1 MEDAE
6 SNVSHDENQLEILC
20 NNVQTCLEFLGST
33 TQEIIEFNLLLGKY
47 ELPTTLLLRLSLVC
61 SKLQRKMSDLTT
73 QVDELTRLVRL
84 YSVPW
89 EKQSLS
95 LKNKQYTS
103 KQHRLDIALK
113 KLEIL
118 SGRNKMLERQRV
130 IMNWEKMFLKVNSSK
145 HPSLGWRQVVE
156 EYSTKL
162 NAGESVAYLF
172 RNLDSSAEDVG
183 KFQECA
189 EVEFKEQSQQ
199 NDSLHRS
206 SQMTGL
212 DDAIENDVD
221 LFSNLSES
229 EDEFSFNSHQDS
241 PSVSDWITKNESGN
255 IPSEEKPPS
264 KNREFVKEKQTFVLE
279 SNSAIEKEN
288 IEISPSNMDISEMN
302 KSFLKGFNPN
312 VEKSDKGTST
322 EENKYCYYLHVLCFK
337 PKLDIQNPSVVV
349 AIGDQLKKGIPF
361 GMNRS
366 DEEVSLELSPANESS
381 SFDEENETQEFC
393 FDVKEED
400 VENFEG
406 FNELVLRVAVHAGS
420 SKNMIAFGS
429 KKIVNLE
436 VAKHY
441 KEHDN
446 KNNEN
451 TQNNELQLVAAIE
464 KDDFKFNHL
473 CGSVRIKCFLT
484 RRQKL
489 NCENKSTETL
499 SLQEI
504 VEEILQE
511 KAAAYR
517 QRCKSAGVDTMENNS
532 IFSEEG
538 VKQVRERLTQELSIL
553 KNEYEENIKTII
565 STYNV
570 ENPKDYFN
578 MATSLNFIWDKK
590 NDNISLDNKNEDI
603 SDKDLG
609 NICRK
614 TPKKQQISKKWG
626 EKLPRDFFTRLSMFQ
641 EASEK
646 YHTELKTETK
656 RQMDERITKQLQA
669 EKKLWRPGAESIFS
683 TDVCLPSVFMPFKSN
698 RVSTPSARSFLSQY
712 KSNRFAQ
719 RSVHLPRLLKQSN
732 ERNLHG
738 LCVELEHSP
747 S

>member
-20 NNVQTCLEFLGST
+20 DNVQTCLEFLGST

-61 SKLQRKMSDLTT
+61 SKLQRNMSGLTD
-73 QVDELTRLVRL
+73 QVHELTRLVRL

-89 EKQSLS
+89 EKRSQS
-95 LKNKQYTS
+95 LKNLHKQYTS
-103 KQHRLDIALK
+103 KQQRLDIALK

-118 SGRNKMLERQRV
+118 SGRNEMLERQRV
-130 IMNWEKMFLKVNSSK
+130 IMNWEKMFLKVNSLK

-162 NAGESVAYLF
+162 NAGESVAHLF
-172 RNLDSSAEDVG
+172 RNLDSPAEDVG
-183 KFQECA
+183 TFLESTEA
-189 EVEFKEQSQQ
+189 EFNEQSQQ
-199 NDSLHRS
+199 NQL
-206 SQMTGL
+206 TGL
-212 DDAIENDVD
+212 DGAIENDVD
-221 LFSNLSES
+221 LFSNLSKS
-229 EDEFSFNSHQDS
+229 GDEFSFGSHQDS
-241 PSVSDWITKNESGN
+241 PSVADWITKNESGN
-255 IPSEEKPPS
+255 IPSEEKPPN
-264 KNREFVKEKQTFVLE
+264 KNRDFVKEKQTLLME
-279 SNSAIEKEN
+279 SNSAIEKVN
-288 IEISPSNMDISEMN
+288 TEILHSNMDISKMN

-322 EENKYCYYLHVLCFK
+322 EENKYCYHFHVLCFK

-361 GMNRS
+361 GMNTF
-366 DEEVSLELSPANESS
+366 DEEVSLELSQANESS

-400 VENFEG
+400 VENFG
-406 FNELVLRVAVHAGS
+406 GSNELVLRVAVHTGS
-420 SKNMIAFGS
+420 SKSMIAFGS
-429 KKIVNLE
+429 KKIIDLE
-436 VAKHY
+436 VVKHY
-441 KEHDN
+441 KKLDD

-451 TQNNELQLVAAIE
+451 TWNNELQLVAAIE
-464 KDDFKFNHL
+464 KDDFKFNHP
-473 CGSVRIKCFLT
+473 CGSVRVKCFLT
-484 RRQKL
+484 RQQKL
-489 NCENKSTETL
+489 NCQNKSTETL
-499 SLQEI
+499 SLHEI

-517 QRCKSAGVDTMENNS
+517 QRCKSAGADTMENT
-532 IFSEEG
+532 IYSEEG
-538 VKQVRERLTQELSIL
+538 VQQVREQLTQELSRL

-565 STYNV
+565 LAYNV
-570 ENPKDYFN
+570 ENPKEYFN
-578 MATSLNFIWDKK
+578 MATSLNCIWDKK
-590 NDNISLDNKNEDI
+590 IDNNSVDNKKEDI
-603 SDKDLG
+603 SDKGLV

-614 TPKKQQISKKWG
+614 TPNKQHISKKWG

-712 KSNRFAQ
+712 KSSRFAQ
-719 RSVHLPRLLKQSN
+719 NSVHLPRLLKRSN

-738 LCVELEHSP
+738 ICVEVEHSP